1 MDVTIIKHGVPIK
14 IEVTEKEYLDILRKW
29 ISLVIYNINNIL
41 SLIPVDW
48 SPELRSEII
57 SKAIKP
63 FHYFLQEEL
72 ERQYDVNKTL
82 L

>member
-1 MDVTIIKHGVPIK
+1 MDITIIKHGVPIK
-14 IEVTEKEYLDILRKW
+14 VEITEKEYQDILRKW
-29 ISLVIYNINNIL
+29 TNLVIYTINNIL
-41 SLIPVDW
+41 ILIPIEW
-48 SPELRSEII
+48 SPELRSEVI

-72 ERQYDVNKTL
+72 ERRYDNKSL